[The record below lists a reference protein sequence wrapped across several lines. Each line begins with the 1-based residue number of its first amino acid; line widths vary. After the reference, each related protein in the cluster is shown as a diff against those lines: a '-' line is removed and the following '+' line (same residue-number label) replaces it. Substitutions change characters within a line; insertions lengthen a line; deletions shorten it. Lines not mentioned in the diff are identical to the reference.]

1 MLELSSICLGKMMGN
16 GILELKL
23 KNKEVLPRRSDGMRK
38 LFKMKILLT
47 KTVAQKLHNY
57 SLVVSN

>member
-16 GILELKL
+16 GILVLKL